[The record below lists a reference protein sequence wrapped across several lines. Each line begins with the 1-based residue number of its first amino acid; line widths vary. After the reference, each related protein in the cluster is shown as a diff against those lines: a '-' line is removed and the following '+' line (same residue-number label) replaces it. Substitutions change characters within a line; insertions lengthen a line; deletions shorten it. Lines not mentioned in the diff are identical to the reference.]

1 MAPSTEPTDTE
12 YTRLHITPFNP
23 TLLTTILPPS
33 ILPNARNISYHTV
46 QTFPERAYGYVDL
59 PTMDA
64 DKIKKKLNGSILK
77 GTKVKID
84 EARPQK
90 EIKIEELEEP
100 KPKKERGKKRKRDE
114 IPAADIG
121 ERHVKRGWTT
131 PAAKVGKEKKD
142 KEGKTVVKSK
152 YTTGPECLFKTVL
165 PPNVSGNVSA
175 KDTKP
180 AKKKAKKPGKEAVVH
195 EFAKTTKYATFLRE
209 VGGGTKKIAAEYVEG
224 KGWVD
229 EDGNVLEGK
238 VKEARKVHAKK
249 AEKAVQVPIQAD
261 DTSEDSSND
270 ESSVDGDAMDVD
282 TI

>member
-121 ERHVKRGWTT
+121 ERHVKRGWNT

-180 AKKKAKKPGKEAVVH
+180 AKKKV
-195 EFAKTTKYATFLRE
+195 
-209 VGGGTKKIAAEYVEG
+209 AAEYVEG